1 MLIVTGYMHVDPA
14 DLAEFTGDL
23 ASLAVATRQRAGNV
37 SYDAALDDA
46 KAGRWLIAEQWADQ
60 AALIAHLEAEDTAA
74 FIAKWRGRMQ
84 GDIRK
89 YDASNERG
97 LAED

>member
-1 MLIVTGYMHVDPA
+1 MLIVTGHMHVDPA
-14 DLAEFTGDL
+14 DLAEFTADL
-23 ASLAVATRQRAGNV
+23 ASLAMATRQRAGNV

-46 KAGRWLIAEQWADQ
+46 KAGRWLIVERWTDE

-74 FIAKWRGRMQ
+74 FIARWRGRMQ

-89 YDASNERG
+89 YDAWNERS